1 METTIRVLGQ
11 TIKDLRSRRGLTLDE
26 LAGRSGCTPGFLSQ
40 IERNKA
46 LPSVTTLYAIAEAL
60 GVHVTD
66 FFPDAV
72 NPTKV
77 VRHDARAGFHFA
89 GSAISYATISTK
101 FPHAALAAFLMTIKP
116 ADQALPTDEFR
127 AHQGEEFFY
136 ILDGVLR
143 LWIGDGFHDLY
154 PGDSAY
160 FKSTFKHRFENRS
173 KQDVLVLGLITPS
186 IF

>member
-1 METTIRVLGQ
+1 METTIRVIGQ
-11 TIKDLRSRRGLTLDE
+11 TIKDLRVRRGLTLDE
-26 LAGRSGCTPGFLSQ
+26 VAEKSGCTSGFLSQ

-46 LPSVTTLYAIAEAL
+46 VPSVTTLYAIAEAL

-66 FFPDAV
+66 FFPDGA

-77 VRHDARAGFHFA
+77 VRHDARTSFQMA
-89 GSAISYATISTK
+89 GSAASYATISTK
-101 FPHAALAAFLMTIKP
+101 FPYAGLAAFLMTIKP
-116 ADQALPTDEFR
+116 ANQALPTDESR
-127 AHQGEEFFY
+127 AHQGEEFVY

-160 FKSTFKHRFENRS
+160 FKSIVKHRFENRS
-173 KQDVLVLGLITPS
+173 NQDVLALSLITPS